1 MKYLKVWTSF
11 RDVIQPLSDAE
22 KGRLFDAM
30 LIYTEDGTEPADF
43 AGNERFVWP
52 AAKQIIDLAAEKAE
66 KMRQNGSKGGT
77 AKSENMKALANDSNS
92 CQNVANDS
100 KANQSEAKGSHKEKK
115 RNNKEKEGNEKE
127 AINIVPLKRFVP
139 PTEDEV
145 ALYCIERRNHVNAQ
159 KFVDYYSSNGW
170 KVGRNPMKDWK
181 AAVRTWERSEIT
193 EKDYQREMEYSDL
206 PY

>member
-22 KGRLFDAM
+22 KGRLFDMM
-30 LIYTEDGTEPADF
+30 LQYAEDNTEPANF
-43 AGNERFVWP
+43 AGNERFTWP

-66 KMRQNGSKGGT
+66 KLRQNGSKGGT
-77 AKSENMKALANDSNS
+77 AKSENMKALAKDSNSYQSVANDSNS
-92 CQNVANDS
+92 YQTEANC
-100 KANQSEAKGSHKEKK
+100 SHKEKK
-115 RNNKEKEGNEKE
+115 RNNKEKERNGKE
-127 AINIVPLKRFVP
+127 AINIVPLTRFVP

-181 AAVRTWERSEIT
+181 AAVRTWEKSEIT

>member
-1 MKYLKVWTSF
+1 M
-11 RDVIQPLSDAE
+11 
-22 KGRLFDAM
+22 
-30 LIYTEDGTEPADF
+30 
-43 AGNERFVWP
+43 
-52 AAKQIIDLAAEKAE
+52 
-66 KMRQNGSKGGT
+66 
-77 AKSENMKALANDSNS
+77 
-92 CQNVANDS
+92 
-100 KANQSEAKGSHKEKK
+100 
-115 RNNKEKEGNEKE
+115 
-127 AINIVPLKRFVP
+127 P

-181 AAVRTWERSEIT
+181 AAVRTWEKSEIT

>member
-11 RDVIQPLSDAE
+11 REVIEPLQDAE
-22 KGRLFDAM
+22 KGRLFDMM
-30 LIYTEDGTEPADF
+30 LLYAEEGTDPGNF

-52 AAKQIIDLAAEKAE
+52 AAKQIIDLTAEKAE
-66 KMRQNGSKGGT
+66 KLRQNGLKGGRPVT
-77 AKSENMKALANDSNS
+77 KDNKEEANESKNN
-92 CQNVANDS
+92 QS
-100 KANQSEAKGSHKEKK
+100 KANESHKEKK
-115 RNNKEKEGNEKE
+115 RNNKEKERNGKE
-127 AINIVPLKRFVP
+127 AINIVPLTRFVP
-139 PTEDEV
+139 PTVDEV

-181 AAVRTWERSEIT
+181 AAVRTWEKSEIT

>member
-11 RDVIQPLSDAE
+11 LDIIRPKDHDPLYADDE
-22 KGRLFDAM
+22 IGRLFVMM
-30 LIYTEDGTEPADF
+30 LEYAESGKEPEDF
-43 AGNERFVWP
+43 FGNERFVWP
-52 AAKQIIDLAAEKAE
+52 AAKQIIDLTAEKAE
-66 KMRQNGSKGGT
+66 KLRQNGLKGGRPVT
-77 AKSENMKALANDSNS
+77 KDNQKEANESKNN
-92 CQNVANDS
+92 QS
-100 KANQSEAKGSHKEKK
+100 KANESHKEKK
-115 RNNKEKEGNEKE
+115 RNNKEKERNGKE
-127 AINIVPLKRFVP
+127 AINIVPLTRFVP
-139 PTEDEV
+139 PTEEEV
-145 ALYCIERRNHVNAQ
+145 ALYCVERRNHVNAQ

>member
-11 RDVIQPLSDAE
+11 REVIEPLQDAE
-22 KGRLFDAM
+22 KGRLFDMM
-30 LIYTEDGTEPADF
+30 LLYAEEGTDPGNF

-52 AAKQIIDLAAEKAE
+52 AAKQIIDLTAEKAE
-66 KMRQNGSKGGT
+66 KLRQNGLKGGRPVNKDNQEE
-77 AKSENMKALANDSNS
+77 ANKSKNN
-92 CQNVANDS
+92 QS
-100 KANQSEAKGSHKEKK
+100 KANESHKEKK
-115 RNNKEKEGNEKE
+115 RNNKEKERNGKE
-127 AINIVPLKRFVP
+127 AINIVPLTRFVP

-181 AAVRTWERSEIT
+181 AAVRTWEKSEIT

>member
-22 KGRLFDAM
+22 KGRLFDMM
-30 LIYTEDGTEPADF
+30 LQYAEDNTEPANF

-52 AAKQIIDLAAEKAE
+52 AAKQIIDLTAEKAE
-66 KMRQNGSKGGT
+66 KLRQNGLKGGRPVT
-77 AKSENMKALANDSNS
+77 KDNQEEANESKNN
-92 CQNVANDS
+92 QS
-100 KANQSEAKGSHKEKK
+100 KANESHKEKK
-115 RNNKEKEGNEKE
+115 RNNKEKERNGKE
-127 AINIVPLKRFVP
+127 AINIVPLTRFVP

-145 ALYCIERRNHVNAQ
+145 ALYCNERRNHVNAQ
-159 KFVDYYSSNGW
+159 KFVDYYLSNGW

-193 EKDYQREMEYSDL
+193 EKDYQREMENSGL
-206 PY
+206 PF

>member
-11 RDVIQPLSDAE
+11 REVIEPLQDAE
-22 KGRLFDAM
+22 KGRLFDMM
-30 LIYTEDGTEPADF
+30 LLYAEEGTDPGNF

-52 AAKQIIDLAAEKAE
+52 AAKQIIDLTAEKAE
-66 KMRQNGSKGGT
+66 KLRQNGLKGGRPVNKDNQEE
-77 AKSENMKALANDSNS
+77 ANKSKNN
-92 CQNVANDS
+92 QS
-100 KANQSEAKGSHKEKK
+100 KANESHKEKK
-115 RNNKEKEGNEKE
+115 RNNKEKERNGKE
-127 AINIVPLKRFVP
+127 AINIVPLTRFVP

-145 ALYCIERRNHVNAQ
+145 ALYCIERRTHVNAQ

-181 AAVRTWERSEIT
+181 AAVRTWEKSEIT

>member
-11 RDVIQPLSDAE
+11 LDIIRPKNQENSPLYADDE
-22 KGRLFDAM
+22 IGRLFVMM
-30 LIYTEDGTEPADF
+30 LEYAESGKEPVKF

-52 AAKQIIDLAAEKAE
+52 TAKQLIDLTFAENE
-66 KMRQNGSKGGT
+66 KQRKNGGKGGRPKT
-77 AKSENMKALANDSNS
+77 QENPEKPNETQTNPNEPNKTL
-92 CQNVANDS
+92 
-100 KANQSEAKGSHKEKK
+100 KEKK
-115 RNNKEKEGNEKE
+115 RNSKEKERNEKE

-145 ALYCIERRNHVNAQ
+145 ALYCVERRNHVNAQ

-181 AAVRTWERSEIT
+181 AAVRTWERSEFT
-193 EKDYQREMEYSDL
+193 EKDYQREMESCDL

>member
-11 RDVIQPLSDAE
+11 REVIEPLQDAE
-22 KGRLFDAM
+22 KGRLFDMM
-30 LIYTEDGTEPADF
+30 LLYAEEGTDPGNF

-52 AAKQIIDLAAEKAE
+52 AAKQIIDLTAEKAE
-66 KMRQNGSKGGT
+66 KLRQNGLKGGRPVT
-77 AKSENMKALANDSNS
+77 KDNQEEANE
-92 CQNVANDS
+92 S
-100 KANQSEAKGSHKEKK
+100 KNNQSEANESHKEKK
-115 RNNKEKEGNEKE
+115 RNNKEKERNGKE
-127 AINIVPLKRFVP
+127 AINIVPLTRFVP

-181 AAVRTWERSEIT
+181 AAVRTWEKSEIT

>member
-11 RDVIQPLSDAE
+11 REVIEPLQDAE
-22 KGRLFDAM
+22 KGRLFDMM
-30 LIYTEDGTEPADF
+30 LLYAEEGTDPGNF

-52 AAKQIIDLAAEKAE
+52 AAKQIIDLTAEKAE
-66 KMRQNGSKGGT
+66 KLRQNGLKGGRPVT
-77 AKSENMKALANDSNS
+77 KDNQEKANESKNN
-92 CQNVANDS
+92 QS
-100 KANQSEAKGSHKEKK
+100 KANESHKEKK
-115 RNNKEKEGNEKE
+115 RNNKEKNGKE
-127 AINIVPLKRFVP
+127 AINIVPLTRFVP
-139 PTEDEV
+139 PTEEEV
-145 ALYCIERRNHVNAQ
+145 AIYCNERRNHVNAQ

-181 AAVRTWERSEIT
+181 AAVRTWEKSEIT

>member
-11 RDVIQPLSDAE
+11 REVIEPLQDAE
-22 KGRLFDAM
+22 KGRLFDMM
-30 LIYTEDGTEPADF
+30 LLYAEEGTDPGNF

-52 AAKQIIDLAAEKAE
+52 AAKQIIDLTAEKAE
-66 KMRQNGSKGGT
+66 KLRQNGLKGGRPVT
-77 AKSENMKALANDSNS
+77 KDNQEEANESKNN
-92 CQNVANDS
+92 QS
-100 KANQSEAKGSHKEKK
+100 KANESHKEKK
-115 RNNKEKEGNEKE
+115 RNNKEKERNGKE
-127 AINIVPLKRFVP
+127 AINIVPLTRFVP

-181 AAVRTWERSEIT
+181 AAVRTWEKSEIT

>member
-11 RDVIQPLSDAE
+11 REVIEPLQDAE
-22 KGRLFDAM
+22 KGRLFDMM
-30 LIYTEDGTEPADF
+30 LLYAEEGIDPGNF

-52 AAKQIIDLAAEKAE
+52 AAKQIIDLTAEKAE
-66 KMRQNGSKGGT
+66 KLRQNGLKGGRPVT
-77 AKSENMKALANDSNS
+77 KDNQEEANESKNN
-92 CQNVANDS
+92 QS
-100 KANQSEAKGSHKEKK
+100 KANESHKEKK
-115 RNNKEKEGNEKE
+115 RNNKEKERNGKE
-127 AINIVPLKRFVP
+127 AINIVPLTRFVP

-145 ALYCIERRNHVNAQ
+145 ALYCVERKNHVNAQ